1 MDLME
6 ILKAL
11 FGDEALTF
19 EQFAEK
25 VNNAADVKLG
35 NLAGGQYVEKDKYDD
50 VSNQLASANAN
61 LEGYDP
67 DWQDKVKQ
75 AQAEGDKKLNDYKF
89 EQAVESAINNAGAAD
104 LEFGRKAQLRRQLV
118 ALLQLSAADLLEHV
132 VHDLLVVDAGF
143 RFHCDTSLSN
153 IHKFCVDFLRIV
165 FIYKE
170 KKEWYD

>member
-11 FGDEALTF
+11 FGGEALTF

-75 AQAEGDKKLNDYKF
+75 AQAGLFSNAYCYY
-89 EQAVESAINNAGAAD
+89 SNNS
-104 LEFGRKAQLRRQLV
+104 V
-118 ALLQLSAADLLEHV
+118 VLLPY
-132 VHDLLVVDAGF
+132 
-143 RFHCDTSLSN
+143 RFTL
-153 IHKFCVDFLRIV
+153 
-165 FIYKE
+165 
-170 KKEWYD
+170 W

>member
-11 FGDEALTF
+11 FGNEALTF
-19 EQFAEK
+19 EQFAET

-75 AQAEGDKKLNDYKF
+75 AQTGLFSKHKILCGLLDLNCQATPVVISAGQYDKVAPKHSFFVSILYYLLQIQLLNDN
-89 EQAVESAINNAGAAD
+89 VIPI
-104 LEFGRKAQLRRQLV
+104 L
-118 ALLQLSAADLLEHV
+118 
-132 VHDLLVVDAGF
+132 
-143 RFHCDTSLSN
+143 
-153 IHKFCVDFLRIV
+153 
-165 FIYKE
+165 
-170 KKEWYD
+170 

>member
-11 FGDEALTF
+11 FGGEALTF

-61 LEGYDP
+61 FLDALSR
-67 DWQDKVKQ
+67 KVC
-75 AQAEGDKKLNDYKF
+75 KLF
-89 EQAVESAINNAGAAD
+89 
-104 LEFGRKAQLRRQLV
+104 F
-118 ALLQLSAADLLEHV
+118 
-132 VHDLLVVDAGF
+132 
-143 RFHCDTSLSN
+143 
-153 IHKFCVDFLRIV
+153 
-165 FIYKE
+165 
-170 KKEWYD
+170 

>member
-11 FGDEALTF
+11 FGGEALTF

-50 VSNQLASANAN
+50 VSNQLASANAS

-75 AQAEGDKKLNDYKF
+75 AQARTFLKTHN
-89 EQAVESAINNAGAAD
+89 
-104 LEFGRKAQLRRQLV
+104 
-118 ALLQLSAADLLEHV
+118 
-132 VHDLLVVDAGF
+132 
-143 RFHCDTSLSN
+143 SLHSP
-153 IHKFCVDFLRIV
+153 
-165 FIYKE
+165 
-170 KKEWYD
+170 

>member
-11 FGDEALTF
+11 FGGEALRF

-67 DWQDKVKQ
+67 T
-75 AQAEGDKKLNDYKF
+75 
-89 EQAVESAINNAGAAD
+89 
-104 LEFGRKAQLRRQLV
+104 GRIRLSRHRPENSRR
-118 ALLQLSAADLLEHV
+118 SP
-132 VHDLLVVDAGF
+132 
-143 RFHCDTSLSN
+143 
-153 IHKFCVDFLRIV
+153 
-165 FIYKE
+165 
-170 KKEWYD
+170 

>member
-6 ILKAL
+6 ILKTM
-11 FGDEALTF
+11 FGGKALTF
-19 EQFAEK
+19 EQFAEQ

-75 AQAEGDKKLNDYKF
+75 AQTGLFSKHKN
-89 EQAVESAINNAGAAD
+89 S
-104 LEFGRKAQLRRQLV
+104 RR
-118 ALLQLSAADLLEHV
+118 SP
-132 VHDLLVVDAGF
+132 
-143 RFHCDTSLSN
+143 
-153 IHKFCVDFLRIV
+153 
-165 FIYKE
+165 
-170 KKEWYD
+170 

>member
-35 NLAGGQYVEKDKYDD
+35 NLAGGQYVEKDKY
-50 VSNQLASANAN
+50 
-61 LEGYDP
+61 EGYDP

-75 AQAEGDKKLNDYKF
+75 AQAGLFSKHKILGGLLDLNCQATPVVISAGQYAKVAPEHSFFVSILHYLLQIQLLNDN
-89 EQAVESAINNAGAAD
+89 VIPI
-104 LEFGRKAQLRRQLV
+104 L
-118 ALLQLSAADLLEHV
+118 
-132 VHDLLVVDAGF
+132 
-143 RFHCDTSLSN
+143 
-153 IHKFCVDFLRIV
+153 
-165 FIYKE
+165 
-170 KKEWYD
+170 

>member
-11 FGDEALTF
+11 FGGEALTF

-67 DWQDKVKQ
+67 DWQDRVTK
-75 AQAEGDKKLNDYKF
+75 
-89 EQAVESAINNAGAAD
+89 SSTI
-104 LEFGRKAQLRRQLV
+104 
-118 ALLQLSAADLLEHV
+118 
-132 VHDLLVVDAGF
+132 
-143 RFHCDTSLSN
+143 TSLSRRLN
-153 IHKFCVDFLRIV
+153 LQSTTQVRLTSCR
-165 FIYKE
+165 
-170 KKEWYD
+170 